1 MPSQE
6 ELNKEL
12 KKDALLRKDV
22 QRVSSMHAPIVYPAA
37 FGILSGGT
45 TTGKHVFSQKN
56 GNKEKPEEDHEE
68 GTSINVRYMKYH
80 MSI

>member
-1 MPSQE
+1 MQKANAFLTSM
-6 ELNKEL
+6 LISRYCHML
-12 KKDALLRKDV
+12 

-68 GTSINVRYMKYH
+68 GTSINV
-80 MSI
+80 I

>member
-12 KKDALLRKDV
+12 KKDALLHKDV
-22 QRVSSMHAPIVYPAA
+22 QRVTSMHDPIVYPAA
-37 FGILSGGT
+37 FGILSCGA
-45 TTGKHVFSQKN
+45 TTGKHVFSHMN

-68 GTSINVRYMKYH
+68 GTSINV
-80 MSI
+80 I